1 MVRTQST
8 RSLPVWIFRLHLRQ
22 QNPGIEYALFY
33 SEKVEDAVKG
43 RVVSQMQADLAPNQD
58 SFHWR
63 KIKLVVDQ
71 TEGRQAITSFYG
83 VDTTKD
89 EICSLI
95 KKRKTLIEAVTD
107 VKSSDGYVLRVFVI
121 CFTKESPNQKRKT
134 NYALSSQQKII
145 RKKITDI
152 ISKEVTKSNVTQI
165 LNMFTSEVVEKKI
178 TKDVSPIYPVKNV
191 KVRKIKVIQR
201 PNIDYNKLN
210 EMHDP
215 NGRILTKATE
225 KVQGRRGKPSRGANV
240 EAENLVNKEWWLINL
255 FSFTFMMY
263 WVISGNSF
271 RLFHL
276 KRMEEGDSLQ
286 IVNSYSCEFYNY

>member
-1 MVRTQST
+1 
-8 RSLPVWIFRLHLRQ
+8 
-22 QNPGIEYALFY
+22 
-33 SEKVEDAVKG
+33 
-43 RVVSQMQADLAPNQD
+43 MQADLAPNQD

-63 KIKLVVDQ
+63 KIKLIVDQ

-107 VKSSDGYVLRVFVI
+107 VKSSDGYVIRVFVI

-145 RKKITDI
+145 RKKINDI

-201 PNIDYNKLN
+201 PNVDYNKLN

-225 KVQGRRGKPSRGANV
+225 KVQGRKGRPTRGANV
-240 EAENLVNKEWWLINL
+240 EAENLVNKE
-255 FSFTFMMY
+255 
-263 WVISGNSF
+263 
-271 RLFHL
+271 
-276 KRMEEGDSLQ
+276 
-286 IVNSYSCEFYNY
+286 

>member
-1 MVRTQST
+1 
-8 RSLPVWIFRLHLRQ
+8 
-22 QNPGIEYALFY
+22 
-33 SEKVEDAVKG
+33 
-43 RVVSQMQADLAPNQD
+43 MQADLAPNQD

-145 RKKITDI
+145 RKRITDI

-191 KVRKIKVIQR
+191 KVRKIKVVQR

-225 KVQGRRGKPSRGANV
+225 KVQGRKGKQARANV
-240 EAENLVNKEWWLINL
+240 DAENLVNKE
-255 FSFTFMMY
+255 
-263 WVISGNSF
+263 
-271 RLFHL
+271 
-276 KRMEEGDSLQ
+276 
-286 IVNSYSCEFYNY
+286 

>member
-1 MVRTQST
+1 MR
-8 RSLPVWIFRLHLRQ
+8 
-22 QNPGIEYALFY
+22 
-33 SEKVEDAVKG
+33 G

-63 KIKLVVDQ
+63 KIKLIVDQ
-71 TEGRQAITSFYG
+71 TEGRQAVTSFYG

-107 VKSSDGYVLRVFVI
+107 VKSNDGYVIRVFVI

-145 RKKITDI
+145 RKKINDI

-225 KVQGRRGKPSRGANV
+225 KVQGRRGKPTRGANV
-240 EAENLVNKEWWLINL
+240 EAENLVNKE
-255 FSFTFMMY
+255 
-263 WVISGNSF
+263 
-271 RLFHL
+271 
-276 KRMEEGDSLQ
+276 
-286 IVNSYSCEFYNY
+286 

>member
-1 MVRTQST
+1 
-8 RSLPVWIFRLHLRQ
+8 
-22 QNPGIEYALFY
+22 
-33 SEKVEDAVKG
+33 
-43 RVVSQMQADLAPNQD
+43 MQADLAPNQD

-63 KIKLVVDQ
+63 KIKLIVDQ

-95 KKRKTLIEAVTD
+95 KKRKTLIECVSD
-107 VKSSDGYVLRVFVI
+107 VKSQDGYVLRVFVI
-121 CFTKESPNQKRKT
+121 AFTKESPTQKRKT

-145 RKKITDI
+145 RKRISDI
-152 ISKEVTKSNVTQI
+152 ISKEVAKANITQI

-201 PNIDYNKLN
+201 PNVDYNKLN

-215 NGRILTKATE
+215 NARILTKATE
-225 KVQGRRGKPSRGANV
+225 KVQGRKGKHTRNTN
-240 EAENLVNKEWWLINL
+240 EQAENLVNKE
-255 FSFTFMMY
+255 
-263 WVISGNSF
+263 
-271 RLFHL
+271 
-276 KRMEEGDSLQ
+276 
-286 IVNSYSCEFYNY
+286 